1 MPADGRWD
9 LTRHLKGYGS
19 VAVGKDFIDQPPF
32 SFYLAHGDIH
42 LFESSEEF
50 LAGKRFVAEAYVKQA
65 VTS

>member
-9 LTRHLKGYGS
+9 LIRRLKGQRS

-32 SFYLAHGDIH
+32 SFYLAHGDIY
-42 LFESSEEF
+42 LFESSKEF
-50 LAGKRFVAEAYVKQA
+50 LAGKRFVADVYVKQA